1 MFVKADKGGTFAP
14 ATAQTFINKMA
25 SIRIKPGNLFSKK
38 KIQKACRIRKE
49 VVVLHPA
56 NGLSSLRG

>member
-25 SIRIKPGNLFSKK
+25 SILNKT
-38 KIQKACRIRKE
+38 RKFIF
-49 VVVLHPA
+49 
-56 NGLSSLRG
+56 